1 MSKRNARPVNAE
13 PEVEPPVRVAYGTP
27 EGGGETFGDVLVL
40 NGGKTGG
47 RRELAADLRN
57 MADVL
62 GNTLGDPI
70 EDYTILVVLRRP
82 AG

>member
-1 MSKRNARPVNAE
+1 MSKRNARPALVE

-27 EGGGETFGDVLVL
+27 DGGGETFGDVLVL
-40 NGGKTGG
+40 NDGKTGG

-57 MADVL
+57 AADVFA
-62 GNTLGDPI
+62 NTMGDPI
-70 EDYTILVVLRRP
+70 DGYTILVVLRRP